1 MLSQVICEND
11 LYELK
16 RLVKG
21 GHVINQNRYVY
32 DAIKTF
38 DCDMI
43 EFVLKNATDKHTYGE
58 VYFFM
63 IDSCDRHSMNK
74 KVKCFQTLLKFYKRP
89 VQYFDTLKEIDRR
102 VREENERRLD
112 YLEMVIDSKGKSHC
126 YNSDI
131 REMVREFLF

>member
-1 MLSQVICEND
+1 MLSEIIRDND
-11 LYELK
+11 LYALK
-16 RLVKG
+16 RKVKQG
-21 GHVINQNRYVY
+21 YVIDQNRYVY

-43 EFVLKNATDKHTYGE
+43 EFVLKNATDKHSYGE

-63 IDSCDRHSMNK
+63 IDSCERHNMNNK
-74 KVKCFQTLLKFYKRP
+74 IECFEILLKFYKRP
-89 VQYFDTLKEIDRR
+89 VQYFDTLKEMDRR
-102 VREENERRLD
+102 MKQENERRLD

-131 REMVREFLF
+131 REMIREFL

>member
-1 MLSQVICEND
+1 MLSQVILEND

-16 RLVKG
+16 RLVKN

-32 DAIKTF
+32 DAMKTF

-43 EFVLKNATDKHTYGE
+43 EFVLKNATDKHIHGE

-63 IDSCDRHSMNK
+63 IDSCDRCSINK

-112 YLEMVIDSKGKSHC
+112 YLEMVIDAKGKSHC
-126 YNSDI
+126 YNSDM